1 MRRIAVSLFA
11 ASLLGTSLSAQSF
24 QTTAPMAFM
33 KDLST
38 NTILYSKAAD
48 EKMPPASMAKM
59 MTVYVAF
66 DLIAK
71 GELKR
76 DQLMRVRPETWKKW
90 HGTAAGSTMFLSP
103 DENVSVENLLHG
115 IVTLSGNDAC
125 VVLAEGI
132 AGTESEFAELMNR
145 TAKKLGLTNSHFTN
159 STGWPDPAE
168 HVSARDLAMIA
179 EATLRHH
186 PKLYKDFYGL
196 PSFTWGK
203 TMGKGEPITQGN
215 RNPILGRVA
224 GADGL
229 KTGHTQEAG
238 YGFTG
243 SAEQNGRR
251 LVMVLAGLTSMN
263 ERIAQSVAFMEW
275 GFRAYDAVMVAP
287 KGKLLARAAVEGGSE
302 DFVGVT
308 AAQDIRASVRKV
320 DKTEMRTRII
330 YPKTL
335 VAPIKKGQ
343 VVAQMVISVPGFSER
358 RVPLVATEH
367 VAAANFLVKGY
378 KSLRNMIFGPPEP
391 EPVK

>member
-1 MRRIAVSLFA
+1 MRIAAIAFIA
-11 ASLLGTSLSAQSF
+11 ASLLGSSLLAQSF
-24 QTTAPMAFM
+24 QPVAPIAFM

-38 NTILYSKAAD
+38 NTILYSKGAD
-48 EKMPPASMAKM
+48 ERMPPASMAKM

-66 DLIAK
+66 ELMAK
-71 GELKR
+71 GELKP
-76 DQLMRVRPETWKKW
+76 DQLIRVRPETWQKW
-90 HGTAAGSTMFLSP
+90 HGPAAGSTMFLSP

-132 AGTESEFAELMNR
+132 AGTEAEFAELMNR
-145 TAKKLGLTNSHFTN
+145 TAKKLGLTNSRFTN

-168 HVSARDLAMIA
+168 YVSARDLALIG
-179 EATLRHH
+179 EATIRHH
-186 PKLYKDFYGL
+186 PKLYKEYYGL

-203 TMGKGEPITQGN
+203 TMGAGAPIIQGN
-215 RNPILGRVA
+215 RNPILGRVE

-251 LVMVLAGLTSMN
+251 LIMVLAGLTSMN
-263 ERIAQSVAFMEW
+263 ERIAQSVSFMDW

-287 KGKLLARAAVEGGSE
+287 KGKILARAYVAGGSE

-308 AAQDIRASVRKV
+308 APQDIRASARRV
-320 DKTEMRTRII
+320 DKTEMRTRIV

-343 VVAQMVISVPGFSER
+343 TVAQMIITVPGFSER
-358 RVPLVATEH
+358 RVPLVAAEN
-367 VAAANFLVKGY
+367 VDGANVFVKAY
-378 KSLRNMIFGPPEP
+378 KSVRNMILGAPTP
-391 EPVK
+391 EPVR